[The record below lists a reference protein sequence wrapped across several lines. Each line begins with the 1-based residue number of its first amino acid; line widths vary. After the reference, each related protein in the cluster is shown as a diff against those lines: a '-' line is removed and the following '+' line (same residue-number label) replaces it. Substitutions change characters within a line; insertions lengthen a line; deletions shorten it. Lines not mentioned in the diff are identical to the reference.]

1 MKGLKRASKA
11 AMSLWLSA
19 VMTVMPAAGGM
30 ISPAYGM
37 EVSEHVERAEA
48 GNSGAAQDG
57 TGLEPGNQSSVDQ
70 GGQIGGGGDHSLN
83 QDNAGRGGKNQQDSG
98 KEQIASR
105 DSGQEQ
111 DSQGGLGQGTG
122 SQGGLGQEP
131 GSQGGSSQE
140 PGNQDSS
147 GQGAGSQGGSG
158 QEPGSQDGSGQGT
171 ESQGGS
177 GQEPGSQDGSGQGT
191 GSQSGS
197 SQEPSQNQGTQG
209 QTGNPQGGHSGAEG
223 TLPEETKPEETP
235 SDNGHSGGI
244 RPEETLPVETRPEET
259 APGGSQSGLIRPE
272 ETLPEETPSEET
284 SADENQPSEETLA
297 GETAESGQAPQAQ
310 ETTVQESATNP
321 ELIPP
326 ETQAKKQMSE
336 EDMTLTKEIGGVRIT
351 VEAEAGVLPE
361 DTRLSVKRIEGA
373 EDLEKIE
380 QAIGRAKEEDTAEN
394 AGRQIYAF
402 DISLYSGDEEIEPD
416 DDVTVTILLPENV
429 SGRENLQA
437 DLFHLDDRLEEA
449 IQLEADL
456 DGAAVT
462 APVSH
467 FSPFVLTVAAAAKED
482 GYVEAGADM
491 TVAHALE
498 NLTGEEISRAGGEV
512 TVCLTGDTQ
521 DENEVFIPRDK
532 GIERIVVTGKDGVDY
547 KIGKSSY
554 GAILFANG
562 VPLRLEHGKLTCLY
576 GGGKNIALDSTD
588 ITITG
593 GVFLGKDGA
602 LAKTIV
608 GGSLAD
614 QRDADISISGSCNIT
629 IEGNQNL
636 KVTNI
641 YAGSVTNAPNITA
654 LTGETNLLIRDSS
667 VACCVI
673 CGGSF
678 VWSGSDNSVLDA
690 GSTNLVFED
699 STITIGYW
707 DFTFS
712 IYGGHM
718 GNDEV
723 KNLRMNC
730 DSTNITVV
738 NTDIVND
745 DGGEIFG
752 GSYDTSTDGTDTVT
766 VGRVEI
772 NLKGSAVNG
781 VFGGGYYDEQCFA
794 TTESVEINI
803 DSCEI
808 KPSKAFGMPVIFGG
822 CLYLSRKDY
831 GQIPQLGAADI
842 HLSGGLTR
850 ENESGPIIIYA
861 EGYGEVGDNVISVSP
876 GESHLALDQ
885 PIRAQVDSLDLDSR
899 WDDVTVFFDNGKST
913 VITEYADYADLIE
926 QIRGAAPLPEPEEEP
941 GKVEQKPA
949 PEQVETPE
957 APEGADIAPE
967 ELETKKNAAVEEVVR
982 AIADTAANNTVPSL
996 NAALESL
1003 DGVKPGDQV
1012 STYLKI
1018 DITDIELS
1026 AAEQNGEVAVVPHKL
1041 VLDVTPVMKVIPGDT
1056 GEAQTKIISNDQLSG
1071 GRIEF
1076 LVGVPDSVTAS
1087 RARVIHHAASGDHSY
1102 EVAVEQGASGKFLRL
1117 YANEFSAF
1125 EVEFLAGAEPEPDV
1139 PSHQPDPAPGTR
1151 TTGGSDDSP
1160 AVSGRWVQDARGW
1173 WYQYN
1178 NGTWPREQ
1186 WAYLTYGDRYSWYFF
1201 DEDGYMK
1208 DGWLFWNG
1216 NWYYLHKNPD
1226 GTRGHMC
1233 VGWQQIEGK
1242 WYYFE
1247 TDPGKN
1253 QGKLYVNCKTP
1264 GGYTV
1269 GPDGSWTGETD

>member
-1 MKGLKRASKA
+1 MKGLKRVSKA
-11 AMSLWLSA
+11 VMSLWLSA

-37 EVSEHVERAEA
+37 EVSEHVEGAKA
-48 GNSGAAQDG
+48 GDSGAVQDG
-57 TGLEPGNQSSVDQ
+57 TGLETGNQSSADQ
-70 GGQIGGGGDHSLN
+70 DGQIGGGEDHSLN
-83 QDNAGRGGKNQQDSG
+83 QDNAGQGGKNQQDSG
-98 KEQIASR
+98 QEQIAPG

-111 DSQGGLGQGTG
+111 DSQGG
-122 SQGGLGQEP
+122 
-131 GSQGGSSQE
+131 
-140 PGNQDSS
+140 S
-147 GQGAGSQGGSG
+147 GQGAGSQG
-158 QEPGSQDGSGQGT
+158 
-171 ESQGGS
+171 
-177 GQEPGSQDGSGQGT
+177 GSGQGT

-197 SQEPSQNQGTQG
+197 SQETGNQGGSDQEPSQNQGTQG
-209 QTGNPQGGHSGAEG
+209 QTGNTQGSHGGAEG

-244 RPEETLPVETRPEET
+244 HPEETLSVETRPEET
-259 APGGSQSGLIRPE
+259 VPGGSQSGQIRPE
-272 ETLPEETPSEET
+272 ETLPEET
-284 SADENQPSEETLA
+284 SADETQPSEETLA
-297 GETAESGQAPQAQ
+297 GETAESGQATQAQ
-310 ETTVQESATNP
+310 ETTVPESATKP

-326 ETQAKKQMSE
+326 ETQAKRQMSQ

-402 DISLYSGDEEIEPD
+402 DISLHSGDEEIEPD

-429 SGRENLQA
+429 SGRGNLQA

-449 IQLEADL
+449 MQLEADL

-467 FSPFVLTVAAAAKED
+467 FSPFVLTVAAAGKED

-491 TVAHALE
+491 TVAQALE
-498 NLTGEEISRAGGEV
+498 SLTGEEISRADGEV

-532 GIERIVVTGKDGVDY
+532 GIGRIVITGKDGVDY
-547 KIGKSSY
+547 KIGKSSN

-562 VPLRLEHGKLTCLY
+562 VPLLLEHGKLNCLY

-593 GVFLGKDGA
+593 GVFLGSMGA
-602 LAKTIV
+602 LARTIV

-678 VWSGSDNSVLDA
+678 VWSGSENSMLDA
-690 GSTNLVFED
+690 GSTNLIFED

-718 GNDEV
+718 GNDDV

-752 GSYDTSTDGTDTVT
+752 GSYDTSKDGTDTVT

-772 NLKGSAVNG
+772 NLKDSAVNG

-794 TTESVEINI
+794 ATESVEINI
-803 DSCEI
+803 DNCEI

-822 CLYLSRKDY
+822 CLYLSSNDY
-831 GQIPQLGAADI
+831 GQIPQLGTADI

-850 ENESGPIIIYA
+850 ENESDPIIIYA
-861 EGYGEVGDNVISVSP
+861 EGYGEVGDGVISVSP
-876 GESHLALDQ
+876 GESHLTLDQ

-982 AIADTAANNTVPSL
+982 AIADTAANSTVPSL

-1026 AAEQNGEVAVVPHKL
+1026 AADQNGEVAVVPHKL
-1041 VLDVTPVMKVIPGDT
+1041 VLDVTPVMKVIPGGT

-1087 RARVIHHAASGDHSY
+1087 RARVIHHAASGDYSY
-1102 EVAVEQGASGKFLRL
+1102 EVAVEQGAGGKFLRL

-1125 EVEFLAGAEPEPDV
+1125 EVEFLAGEEPEPDV
-1139 PSHQPDPAPGTR
+1139 PKPQPDPAPGTR

-1208 DGWLFWNG
+1208 DGWIFWNG